1 VLTLVAREEALAAR
15 WSAGLEPEHPAGAGG
30 AVKPT
35 GGRVGSGSVEP
46 MTSRPRRAAAR
57 RADGMPLD
65 RLRTGARWVLAA
77 LLASAG
83 ASHLTWGRR
92 GYRIV
97 VPDWATRVTTLDKDA
112 IVVGSGVVELL
123 LAGALVVL
131 PRERVTVGRLVAA
144 FFVAVF
150 PGNVHQWQ
158 TGRSAPLMRTDRARF
173 LRLLLQPLLIGWA
186 LWSTGP
192 GGTVSRGRAARR

>member
-1 VLTLVAREEALAAR
+1 MPKPSKRT
-15 WSAGLEPEHPAGAGG
+15 PAEIVR
-30 AVKPT
+30 AV
-35 GGRVGSGSVEP
+35 GRSS
-46 MTSRPRRAAAR
+46 
-57 RADGMPLD
+57 
-65 RLRTGARWVLAA
+65 LAA
-77 LLASAG
+77 LLAVAG

-97 VPDWATRVTTLDKDA
+97 VPDWATKATTLDKDA
-112 IVVGSGVVELL
+112 IVVASGVVEVM

-131 PRERVTVGRLVAA
+131 PKERTVVGWLVAA

-173 LRLLLQPLLIGWA
+173 IRLLLQPLLVVWA
-186 LWSTGP
+186 IWST
-192 GGTVSRGRAARR
+192 RGR